1 MDVTDS
7 DHKPVRCIFNVE
19 ISHVDE
25 SIRRKEFGEIISSN
39 EKIGST
45 LKEMRNVP
53 ETKVS
58 TNTIILQNQD
68 MSVLRITNKSSKNK
82 IVYDIICEG
91 QTTVKDGQVLSSKH
105 HRRGAYGFPNWLEVI
120 WSSNN

>member
-25 SIRRKEFGEIISSN
+25 SIRRREFGEIISSN
-39 EKIGST
+39 EKIRST
-45 LKEMRNVP
+45 LEEMKNVP

-91 QTTVKDGQVLSSKH
+91 QTTVKDGQVSCRH
-105 HRRGAYGFPNWLEVI
+105 HPRGAYGFPTWLEVI
-120 WSSNN
+120 